1 MIADMVMVQIYAG
14 DAGLGHCDTGEGRIH
29 TSMGL
34 VNKMRRHSAGFSLT
48 IAQHCCPSQL
58 QRHQGQKKNE

>member
-14 DAGLGHCDTGEGRIH
+14 GAGFGRGGTRKGHIH

-34 VNKMRRHSAGFSLT
+34 VNKMRRHGASFSLT
-48 IAQHCCPSQL
+48 IAQHRCPSQL
-58 QRHQGQKKNE
+58 